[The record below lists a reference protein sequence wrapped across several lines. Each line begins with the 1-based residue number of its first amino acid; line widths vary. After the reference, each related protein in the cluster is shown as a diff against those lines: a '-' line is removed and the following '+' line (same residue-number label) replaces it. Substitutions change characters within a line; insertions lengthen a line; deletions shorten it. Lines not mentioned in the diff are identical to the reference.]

1 MSPSP
6 TPPGKGAWRKSTDL
20 CPLWPGLSTDRTPRA
35 SYTKEKPFICFC
47 GAAFTRRDLLK
58 RHNRIAHQEGSPD
71 SQPRSAPKSD
81 IPASQRAPAP
91 LRQRYDATSR
101 PGGSIPGL
109 PPIQQWP
116 VPQPE
121 HAAYMQQAQPG
132 PILTAAPT
140 NPTADG
146 HPGMHDP
153 AMLQAAQLL
162 IPGDFQAPAPY
173 LPEDLNHFQ
182 EFTHFLDSI
191 GLPAEWLPNEG
202 EPIQIQEIGLEDVQK
217 DVQPPQEQPRPRRN
231 QRDEARGDSPF
242 RSWLP
247 SVPRGDQSLT
257 SVSDSE
263 PPQITQSSKYNVSE
277 EQRFRLA
284 ASLEEFRDV
293 IPDFTLPSR
302 HTLTRYLK
310 SYFEGFH
317 PHIPFIHIPTFR
329 FNECSP
335 ELALAIMTIG
345 AQYRF
350 EHNNAEKI
358 FNVSKTILYERM
370 SRAQIAAQG
379 SYAVSLGGAGYS
391 ENQVST
397 MGASSEPRQIEV
409 IRCLL
414 VLMSYATWER
424 AGLVQEAFQ
433 LQGHL
438 VQMLRD
444 VGLMEPQPDPNNPP
458 TDWYEWAYQESIRRT
473 KLISFCFIHI
483 HSVAYNA
490 YPSLRSSE
498 IHMRL
503 PCSTKEWTAKNAAEW
518 EVAQRERGPQQ
529 LFFQDALTLLLQKSR
544 SAVPLDPLPA
554 PLGNYMLLHG
564 LLQRI
569 HIVSELSLP
578 NGNHSTIWQQ
588 TPESS
593 LDPNNANGPIP
604 FTSSALLGL
613 AYVRLSLNLG
623 PYRRLETRDPAT
635 IASALCRSP
644 KPERSYRLIPALIY
658 AAHALSIPVRLG
670 IDHIARSQAFFWS
683 VRHSLASLECAVLLS
698 KWLFTLAEAA
708 PDQALSD
715 NESRILRWTQC
726 IVEEAYSSIDLE
738 DESEAPQNLEPAA
751 LGMAVL
757 RLWARLFRRN
767 TQWPFI
773 NTLGE
778 SLELYR
784 TMIRP

>member
-1 MSPSP
+1 MDSPRQTPSP
-6 TPPGKGAWRKSTDL
+6 VSNPRPRPRPQQSLSQSQSNPHRLLQPSRRRNMMHQPDL
-20 CPLWPGLSTDRTPRA
+20 HRYRSNSSNSSSHRRLNGQGRRHLSLHTYPRA
-35 SYTKEKPFICFC
+35 S
-47 GAAFTRRDLLK
+47 
-58 RHNRIAHQEGSPD
+58 
-71 SQPRSAPKSD
+71 
-81 IPASQRAPAP
+81 
-91 LRQRYDATSR
+91 
-101 PGGSIPGL
+101 
-109 PPIQQWP
+109 PPIMP
-116 VPQPE
+116 VGPTPNANPNPE
-121 HAAYMQQAQPG
+121 
-132 PILTAAPT
+132 
-140 NPTADG
+140 G

-162 IPGDFQAPAPY
+162 LPGDYQASSLPY

-191 GLPAEWLPNEG
+191 GLPAEWLPFEAD
-202 EPIQIQEIGLEDVQK
+202 PSQMQDIGIEDVQK
-217 DVQPPQEQPRPRRN
+217 PIPPLSGTAKATEKYSRWLERRF
-231 QRDEARGDSPF
+231 PF
-242 RSWLP
+242 SIMATL
-247 SVPRGDQSLT
+247 
-257 SVSDSE
+257 E
-263 PPQITQSSKYNVSE
+263 PPQATGKVSRFNISE
-277 EQRFRLA
+277 DQRFRLA
-284 ASLEEFRDV
+284 ASLEDFRNV

-302 HTLTRYLK
+302 HTLTRYLT

-329 FNECSP
+329 FSECSA
-335 ELALAIMTIG
+335 ELVLAMMTIG

-350 EHNNAEKI
+350 EHRNAEKI
-358 FNVSKTILYERM
+358 FHVSKAVLYERM
-370 SRAQIAAQG
+370 NRESQSGYPMASQYGDQNQSGAA
-379 SYAVSLGGAGYS
+379 GAPPLHG
-391 ENQVST
+391 
-397 MGASSEPRQIEV
+397 RW
-409 IRCLL
+409 RC
-414 VLMSYATWER
+414 YATWER

-433 LQGHL
+433 IQGQL
-438 VQMLRD
+438 VQHLRD
-444 VGLMEPQPDPNNPP
+444 VGLTEPYSDARGQPL
-458 TDWYEWAYQESIRRT
+458 DWYEWADQESIRRT
-473 KLISFCFIHI
+473 KLIAFCFIHI
-483 HSVAYNA
+483 HSLAYNV

-503 PCSTKEWTAKNAAEW
+503 PCSTIEWIANNAVEW
-518 EVAQRERGPQQ
+518 EAAQQARGPQQ

-544 SAVPLDPLPA
+544 SAVPLEPIPA

-578 NGNHSTIWQQ
+578 NGLHSTGLPTEELNKIERALRSWTSVWQQ
-588 TPESS
+588 APESS
-593 LDPNNANGPIP
+593 LDPHNDNGPIP
-604 FTSSALLGL
+604 FTSSSLLGL

-635 IASALCRSP
+635 IADALYRSP

-698 KWLFTLAEAA
+698 KWLFTLAEAG
-708 PDQALSD
+708 PDQALSE

-738 DESEAPQNLEPAA
+738 DESEAPLNLEPPA

-757 RLWARLFRRN
+757 KLWSRLFKRN

-773 NTLGE
+773 NCLGN
-778 SLELYR
+778 SLEQY
-784 TMIRP
+784 MIMI